1 MSRACLPLHSILPSL
16 IWSRPMNRVPARPPR
31 SVVVGIVIAFGVA
44 LAACAGGPQTRA
56 PDSSE
61 GSAHPTFVF
70 VGTAAGTIEGLSL
83 EGGSNGGAAANGGAP
98 SVGPVGLTPRTKIAN
113 GGTPAALTNLPF
125 GKMLVALDDKAG
137 AIVAYEVEGATGALH
152 PTGHGSSAG
161 SKPGRITLDHSGKYV
176 LVTNQASAS
185 VAVLAV
191 GPGGHLSPPDLFPAA
206 AGAFGLA
213 LHPSNT
219 MAFVA
224 NAKAGT
230 LSQLTF
236 NVGTGTLTAKPGAAI
251 GLPWGSGPKLVV
263 CHPRGRWVYVL
274 NETNNTVSVHSFD
287 DRMGTVSRL
296 AFQVVSVAPS
306 DATGEPAGAA
316 AGEGKPAG
324 PSGGKSAKA
333 AAKTEKAVDK
343 VRPREMAVA
352 VSGRFAYVLDGAR
365 DDLATF
371 AIDDETGGLTLVD
384 HEPSGGTGAVG
395 LALDPTGQFLI
406 VVHQG
411 SRQVA
416 AFHLDP
422 KTGVPSLADS
432 TRLANAPVSVT
443 VIKVA
448 AGN

>member
-1 MSRACLPLHSILPSL
+1 
-16 IWSRPMNRVPARPPR
+16 MNRVPARPPR
-31 SVVVGIVIAFGVA
+31 SVAVGIVIAFGA
-44 LAACAGGPQTRA
+44 AAGACAGGPQTRT
-56 PDSSE
+56 PGPSE

-83 EGGSNGGAAANGGAP
+83 EGGSSGGPGAGGAT
-98 SVGPVGLTPRTKIAN
+98 STVGPVSLTPRTKIAN

-137 AIVAYEVEGATGALH
+137 AIVAYEVDGATGALH

-191 GPGGHLSPPDLFPAA
+191 GPSGHLSPPDLFPAA
-206 AGAFGLA
+206 PGAFGLA
-213 LHPSNT
+213 LHQSNT

-236 NVGTGTLTAKPGAAI
+236 NVGTGTLTTKPGAAI
-251 GLPWGSGPKLVV
+251 GFPWGSGPKLVV

-287 DRMGTVSRL
+287 DRMGTISRL
-296 AFQVVSVAPS
+296 AFQVVSLATS
-306 DATGEPAGAA
+306 DAATDAADEAKPTLPAQGKAGKGAR
-316 AGEGKPAG
+316 
-324 PSGGKSAKA
+324 A
-333 AAKTEKAVDK
+333 AAKAEKAAEK
-343 VRPREMAVA
+343 VRPHEMAVA
-352 VSGRFAYVLDGAR
+352 VSGRFAYVLDGGK

-371 AIDDETGGLTLVD
+371 AIEDETGALTLVD

-395 LALDPTGQFLI
+395 LALDPTGQFLV

-416 AFHLDP
+416 AFHLDQ
-422 KTGVPSLADS
+422 KTGVPSLVDS

-443 VIKVA
+443 MIKVA

>member
-1 MSRACLPLHSILPSL
+1 
-16 IWSRPMNRVPARPPR
+16 MNRVPARPSW
-31 SVVVGIVIAFGVA
+31 SVAVGIVIASGAVVG
-44 LAACAGGPQTRA
+44 ACAGGPQTRT
-56 PDSSE
+56 PDPGQ

-83 EGGSNGGAAANGGAP
+83 EGGSNGAAGA
-98 SVGPVGLTPRTKIAN
+98 GPVGLTPRTKIAN

-137 AIVAYEVEGATGALH
+137 AIVAYEVDGATGALH

-191 GPGGHLSPPDLFPAA
+191 GPSGQLSPPDLFPAA

-251 GLPWGSGPKLVV
+251 GLPSGSGPKLVV

-274 NETNNTVSVHSFD
+274 NETNDTVSVHSFD

-296 AFQVVSVAPS
+296 AFQVVSL
-306 DATGEPAGAA
+306 DAAGATA
-316 AGEGKPAG
+316 DPGGEGKPTPPAT
-324 PSGGKSAKA
+324 GKTGKGAKA
-333 AAKTEKAVDK
+333 AARAEKAAENAADNG
-343 VRPREMAVA
+343 RPHEMAVA

-371 AIDDETGGLTLVD
+371 AIEDETGALTLVD

-395 LALDPTGQFLI
+395 LALDPSGQFLV
-406 VVHQG
+406 VVHG

-416 AFHLDP
+416 AFHLDE

-443 VIKVA
+443 IIKVPPS
-448 AGN
+448 N